1 MQIIV
6 NVTLI
11 KNGKHLPSLGVFIHG
26 MCKQVFITRKR
37 ASFNLFTYTFAIT
50 RLHLLKERAIHYLNI
65 SDDCMSLFVPY
76 TIK

>member
-11 KNGKHLPSLGVFIHG
+11 RNVKHLPSLGVFIHG

-37 ASFNLFTYTFAIT
+37 ALFNLFAYTVAIT
-50 RLHLLKERAIHYLNI
+50 RLHLLKERAIHNLNI
-65 SDDCMSLFVPY
+65 SFDCMSLLVPY